1 MAFVN
6 KVKNRIKSSRLAKY
20 YYFGLSA
27 YLSMNP
33 KIEFYSQCNEDE
45 LMLKYLPEKIGTYID
60 VGAGQPVRG
69 SNTYYFYKKGWT
81 GYLFEPIQSNINLL
95 NFFRKRDLKYQ
106 KLIGEINSK
115 SEFYEFVPTEYST
128 TIKSIA
134 EELVTQGKKLRKVYD
149 LESIRL
155 SDTNIELTPLEPS
168 FISIDVEGADLQVL
182 NSIDWSRIKPR
193 VVCIEEASETKS
205 ILIKEKLKLEG
216 YLLVENS
223 EISKIY
229 LHESYK
235 A

>member
-1 MAFVN
+1 
-6 KVKNRIKSSRLAKY
+6 
-20 YYFGLSA
+20 
-27 YLSMNP
+27 
-33 KIEFYSQCNEDE
+33 
-45 LMLKYLPEKIGTYID
+45 MLKYLPEKIGKYID

-81 GYLFEPIQSNINLL
+81 GHLFEPIQSNIDLL
-95 NFFRKRDLKYQ
+95 NFFRKRDLKYR

-134 EELVTQGKKLRKVYD
+134 EDLMAQGKKLRKVYE

-155 SDTNIELTPLEPS
+155 SDTNIELSPLEPS

>member
-1 MAFVN
+1 MVFVN
-6 KVKNRIKSSRLAKY
+6 KVKNQIKSSWFAKY

-27 YLSMNP
+27 YLSLNP
-33 KIEFYSQCNEDE
+33 KIKFYSQCNEDE
-45 LMLKYLPEKIGTYID
+45 LMLKYLPEKNGTYID

-81 GYLFEPIQSNINLL
+81 GHLFEPIQSNINLL
-95 NFFRKRDLKYQ
+95 NIFRKRDLKYR

-134 EELVTQGKKLRKVYD
+134 EDLMAQGKKLRKVYE

-155 SDTNIELTPLEPS
+155 SDTNIELSPLEPS

-193 VVCIEEASETKS
+193 VVCIEEASEAKS
-205 ILIKEKLKLEG
+205 MLIKEKMKLEG

>member
-33 KIEFYSQCNEDE
+33 KIKFYSQCNEDE

-81 GYLFEPIQSNINLL
+81 GHLFEPIQSNINLL
-95 NFFRKRDLKYQ
+95 NFFRKRDLKYR

-134 EELVTQGKKLRKVYD
+134 EELVMQGRKLRKVYS

-155 SDTNIELTPLEPS
+155 SDTNIELGPLEAS

-193 VVCIEEASETKS
+193 VVCVEASSETNS
-205 ILIKEKLKLEG
+205 VLIREKLEFEG
-216 YLLVENS
+216 YILVDDS
-223 EISKIY
+223 GSSKIY
-229 LHESYK
+229 LHESYSV
-235 A
+235 

>member
-1 MAFVN
+1 MVFVS
-6 KVKNRIKSSRLAKY
+6 KVKNQIKSSRLAKY

-27 YLSMNP
+27 YLSLNP
-33 KIEFYSQCNEDE
+33 KIKFYSQCNEDE
-45 LMLKYLPEKIGTYID
+45 LILKYLPEKIGTYID

-81 GYLFEPIQSNINLL
+81 GHLFEPIQSNISLL
-95 NFFRKRDLKYQ
+95 NFFRKRDLKYR
-106 KLIGEINSK
+106 KLIGEINTK

-134 EELVTQGKKLRKVYD
+134 EELVRQGKKLRKVYEV
-149 LESIRL
+149 ESVRL
-155 SDTNIELTPLEPS
+155 SDTNIELSPLEPS

-182 NSIDWSRIKPR
+182 NSIDWSRVKPR
-193 VVCIEEASETKS
+193 VVCIEEVSETKS

-216 YLLVENS
+216 YSLVENS

>member
-1 MAFVN
+1 MVFVN

-33 KIEFYSQCNEDE
+33 KIKFYSQCNEDK

-81 GYLFEPIQSNINLL
+81 GHLFEPIQSNINLL
-95 NFFRKRDLKYQ
+95 NFFRKRDLKYR

-134 EELVTQGKKLRKVYD
+134 EDLMAQGKKLRKVYE

-155 SDTNIELTPLEPS
+155 SDTNIELSPLEPS